1 MTIINKHDRDVRSL
15 TLDVTGGREAVSDSL
30 FSQEL
35 NMFYSLSF
43 PGIVWFGRNAGQE
56 FEVVDY
62 RWDGPRYQDVMI
74 QDNSSNTSTKGSRKG
89 RIAGALIGTLIAPGI
104 GTVIGA
110 AIGTGRKDNSETK
123 GQTISHTEVRE
134 VPVTAFLHLRN
145 LDTDDIVQLSFRC
158 TSMQDATI
166 RNHIAVNLTSI
177 EYDPEP
183 EPVMIPEHTEKEENA
198 KDLLAQLKELK
209 QLLDDEAI
217 TEEEYAVLKKKLME

>member
-1 MTIINKHDRDVRSL
+1 MTIIDKYDRDVRSV
-15 TLDVTGGREAVSDSL
+15 TLDVTGGRESVSDSL
-30 FSQEL
+30 FSKEL
-35 NMFYSLSF
+35 NMFYSLSV
-43 PGIVWFGRNAGQE
+43 PGIVWFDRKGDRE

-74 QDNSSNTSTKGSRKG
+74 QDNSSNTSTKGGRKG
-89 RIAGALIGTLIAPGI
+89 RLAGALIGTIIAPGI

-110 AIGTGRKDNSETK
+110 AIGTGRKDNSETR
-123 GQTISHTEVRE
+123 GQTISHTETRE

-183 EPVMIPEHTEKEENA
+183 EPVMIPEHPGKTENA
-198 KDLLAQLKELK
+198 KDLLSQLKELK